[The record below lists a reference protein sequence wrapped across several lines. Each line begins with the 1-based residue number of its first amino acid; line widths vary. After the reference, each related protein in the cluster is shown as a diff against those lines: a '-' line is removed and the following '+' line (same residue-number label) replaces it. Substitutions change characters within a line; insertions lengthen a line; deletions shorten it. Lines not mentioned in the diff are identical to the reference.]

1 MVASEDEFL
10 QHKDRIVEDVQDNL
24 RHLARIEAELLF
36 REFNANGRKI
46 ALPQISNRISQAI
59 IRTHDAIYNMLGEHE
74 EEKIQHVLSDQSDT
88 TREIIMDHIP
98 KELRDIVM
106 NANDTEER
114 FMRIPTTYRRSIVA
128 SALSSRIVYAEGLG
142 FVERVQDDAMLGEA
156 VKKYVRVVDDV
167 ERLKRTVDACEG
179 LKEEDRMELVRLLG
193 SPGIAAAMST

>member
-1 MVASEDEFL
+1 
-10 QHKDRIVEDVQDNL
+10 
-24 RHLARIEAELLF
+24 
-36 REFNANGRKI
+36 
-46 ALPQISNRISQAI
+46 
-59 IRTHDAIYNMLGEHE
+59 MLGNE
-74 EEKIQHVLSDQSDT
+74 EENQHVLSDQSDT

-98 KELRDIVM
+98 KELRNIVM
-106 NANDTEER
+106 NANDTEDR

-167 ERLKRTVDACEG
+167 ERLKRTVDKCEG
-179 LKEEDRMELVRLLG
+179 LNEQDRMELVRLLG

>member
-59 IRTHDAIYNMLGEHE
+59 IRTHDAIYNMLGNE
-74 EEKIQHVLSDQSDT
+74 EENQHVLSDQSDT

-128 SALSSRIVYAEGLG
+128 SALSSRIVYAEGLR
-142 FVERVQDDAMLGEA
+142 FVENVSDDAVLGDA

-167 ERLKRTVDACEG
+167 ERLRRQVECCEG
-179 LKEEDRMELVRLLG
+179 LNEEDRNELVKLLR
-193 SPGIAAAMST
+193 SPGIAAAMSTN